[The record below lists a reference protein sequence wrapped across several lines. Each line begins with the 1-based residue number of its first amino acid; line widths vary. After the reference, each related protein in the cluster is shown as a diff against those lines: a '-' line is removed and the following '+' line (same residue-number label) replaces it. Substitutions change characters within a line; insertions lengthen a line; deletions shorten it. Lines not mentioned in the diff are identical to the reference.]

1 MKVLR
6 LYYFVCVVYV
16 SRYSFALKRIGLSIC
31 TYLRLIS
38 ERKKIFHEVDCF
50 PFFFVCQPSANR
62 LNRAILY
69 YTFEKMSVSFRE
81 FVCIMS
87 QFKIWISREHI
98 LDYSFVQFLM
108 IMLTNCLSIVR
119 RIRIGPKCLRVNL
132 HCSVRFK
139 NTWFLDF

>member
-50 PFFFVCQPSANR
+50 PFIFCVSA
-62 LNRAILY
+62 LCKPIESGYSILY
-69 YTFEKMSVSFRE
+69 FRKNVCLIQRICLYHEPIQNLNITGAYFRLFLCPVSYDYADKL
-81 FVCIMS
+81 FVYRS
-87 QFKIWISREHI
+87 
-98 LDYSFVQFLM
+98 
-108 IMLTNCLSIVR
+108 
-119 RIRIGPKCLRVNL
+119 
-132 HCSVRFK
+132 
-139 NTWFLDF
+139 